1 MKIKLI
7 LFFALAVLAIS
18 SCKENEEETI
28 NPATEKILADGLN
41 IGPDGV
47 DTVVVFLKDSGLGV
61 DINYSSGSGKWCSA
75 TECTDSVSGADGIR
89 IQCAPSD
96 TSLFSREALVNISS
110 LRGNYIIKVN
120 QDPYKLAYFKDSIVY
135 VKNTGGSFVVPVKAN
150 TSFTINKTMFVTGS
164 GDNTKP
170 VDTSWMGSIY
180 KVVTC
185 NEGQTFE
192 FPFIAQLNTG
202 LGRRAFLDI
211 SGDSF
216 HNKKSIVEVRQE
228 PRTLNASETIEF
240 GMFSERLNVLLG
252 KEEENLTRLRSLSL
266 VGFAAP
272 QDVEYA
278 AKISRL
284 SLDTLTMS
292 ACDFSSYDQECNID
306 SRLFFGSHLSSIS
319 LPKGIKTINYEAF
332 ADCKNLK
339 TVVLP
344 ASVERIGN
352 EAFACSSKIE
362 EIVIPT
368 DSKLRYIGDEAFNTG
383 GTMNRLFIPNT
394 AYLSSNALKGL
405 RVNNL
410 HIALATPP
418 ILNPDTEAD
427 RSKSTLYVPKGSKE
441 KYMSAIYW
449 KNFGKIVEE

>member
-96 TSLFSREALVNISS
+96 TSLFSREAMVNISS

-192 FPFIAQLNTG
+192 FPFKAQLNTG

-211 SGDSF
+211 SGDSL

-240 GMFSERLNVLLG
+240 GMFSERLNVL
-252 KEEENLTRLRSLSL
+252 
-266 VGFAAP
+266 
-272 QDVEYA
+272 
-278 AKISRL
+278 
-284 SLDTLTMS
+284 
-292 ACDFSSYDQECNID
+292 
-306 SRLFFGSHLSSIS
+306 
-319 LPKGIKTINYEAF
+319 
-332 ADCKNLK
+332 
-339 TVVLP
+339 
-344 ASVERIGN
+344 
-352 EAFACSSKIE
+352 
-362 EIVIPT
+362 
-368 DSKLRYIGDEAFNTG
+368 
-383 GTMNRLFIPNT
+383 
-394 AYLSSNALKGL
+394 
-405 RVNNL
+405 
-410 HIALATPP
+410 
-418 ILNPDTEAD
+418 
-427 RSKSTLYVPKGSKE
+427 
-441 KYMSAIYW
+441 
-449 KNFGKIVEE
+449 